1 MARMKKILP
10 VVLFLILA
18 AMGYFLA
25 RHLAGGDASIEQLA
39 PEGCDLAAQSCEGIL
54 GDGSVVQLAVQPRP
68 IELMKPLKVEV
79 QVEGTGWT
87 PLRLDITGLNMEMG
101 LNRTSLNPD
110 GRGRWRGE
118 TILPICSQRRMHWQ
132 AALLLQGP
140 EGAVQLLYEFHTQ
153 RP

>member
-1 MARMKKILP
+1 MKKILP
-10 VVLFLILA
+10 GILFLTLA

-25 RHLAGGDASIEQLA
+25 RHLAGGDASIVQLA
-39 PEGCDLAAQSCEGIL
+39 PEGCDLAAQPCDRTL
-54 GDGSVVQLAVQPRP
+54 GDGTVVRLSIEPRP
-68 IELMKPLKVEV
+68 IELMKALKVEAKI
-79 QVEGTGWT
+79 EGNGWT

-110 GRGRWRGE
+110 GRERWQGE

-140 EGAVQLLYEFHTQ
+140 EGRAQLLYEFYTH